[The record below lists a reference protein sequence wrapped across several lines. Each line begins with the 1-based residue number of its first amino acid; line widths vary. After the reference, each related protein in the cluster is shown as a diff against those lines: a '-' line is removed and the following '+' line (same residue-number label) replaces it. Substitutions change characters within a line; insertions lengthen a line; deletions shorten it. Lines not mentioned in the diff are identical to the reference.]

1 MQWLKAGML
10 VVVGLAAL
18 FAWAGPAP
26 ADDPTPSRDPAVFKA
41 QLRQASMLCKRT
53 AQEIQ
58 GLPSDDSAPV
68 DPALKGRA
76 HQAYATIRAARWGM
90 RLARERLEP
99 SKDPM
104 LELAYKRVDQAADL
118 TRYAVDYTGV
128 GRAEYISTSVQNLN
142 QAVRLI
148 NQALLILP

>member
-1 MQWLKAGML
+1 MQWPKAGL
-10 VVVGLAAL
+10 FVLVGLAAL
-18 FAWAGPAP
+18 LAWARPAL

-41 QLRQASMLCKRT
+41 QLRQASMLCKKM

-68 DPALKGRA
+68 DPALKGHA
-76 HQAYATIRAARWGM
+76 HQTYVMIRAARWGM
-90 RLARERLEP
+90 ELARQRLEP

-104 LELAYKRVDQAADL
+104 LELAYKRVDQAANL

-128 GRAEYISTSVQNLN
+128 ARAEYISTSVQNLN